1 MNLNLSS
8 VKTESEKA
16 DNDTLRDLTDRSNF
30 TKNRLSYFL
39 AVLDDSVLA
48 SAPDRIKTTRDKKK
62 FAVFVHQFTSASIE
76 SICTPEP
83 NQKSKL
89 EGRKSNLRR

>member
-8 VKTESEKA
+8 VKTESEIT
-16 DNDTLRDLTDRSNF
+16 DNVNLRGSTDRSNF

-48 SAPDRIKTTRDKKK
+48 SAPDRIKTTRDRKK
-62 FAVFVHQFTSASIE
+62 FAVFVHQFTSAPLE
-76 SICTPEP
+76 SVCSSELE
-83 NQKSKL
+83 QKSEL
-89 EGRKSNLRR
+89 EGRKSN